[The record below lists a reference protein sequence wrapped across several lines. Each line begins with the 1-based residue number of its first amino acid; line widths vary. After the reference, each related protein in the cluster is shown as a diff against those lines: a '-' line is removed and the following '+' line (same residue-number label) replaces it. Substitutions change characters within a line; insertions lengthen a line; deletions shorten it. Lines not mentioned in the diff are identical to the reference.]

1 MAVWICKWLKAGGNH
16 SHFYLFSIFTGN
28 QPILKWIPTKK
39 ACQYVIAVKVW
50 FIIIACDKNID

>member
-1 MAVWICKWLKAGGNH
+1 MWISKRLKAGGNR
-16 SHFYLFSIFTGN
+16 SHFYLYSVFTEN

-39 ACQYVIAVKVW
+39 ACQYVIAVKVR